1 MFFINDDKTRNLIT
15 ALFKL
20 FPDWT
25 TSRDMVMLNEEDA
38 LGHAGNTT

>member
-1 MFFINDDKTRNLIT
+1 MFFINDDKTRNFIAT
-15 ALFKL
+15 LFKL

-25 TSRDMVMLNEEDA
+25 TSRDMVMLDEENS